1 MTQGEGELL
10 MMALPHH
17 MDTLTNQQITEHRH
31 KNAEKHLKTYDNVLK
46 MINFMFQ

>member
-17 MDTLTNQQITEHRH
+17 MDTITNQQITEHRH
-31 KNAEKHLKTYDNVLK
+31 AEKHLKHK
-46 MINFMFQ
+46 IMS